1 MNADDIVTRLT
12 QVEARA
18 KSNSHRLDMHANR
31 MDSMEELVQSIGVM
45 ANEMQHMKN
54 DVQDIKEEINKQR
67 EKPAARWE
75 SIVSTIINAVTLAI
89 VAYLLS
95 RLGL

>member
-1 MNADDIVTRLT
+1 MDMDIVTRLT
-12 QVEARA
+12 EVEARA

-54 DVQDIKEEINKQR
+54 DVQDIKEEVKKQR

-75 SIVSTIINAVTLAI
+75 IIISTIISGVTLAI
-89 VAYLLS
+89 VAYILS
-95 RLGL
+95 QVGL